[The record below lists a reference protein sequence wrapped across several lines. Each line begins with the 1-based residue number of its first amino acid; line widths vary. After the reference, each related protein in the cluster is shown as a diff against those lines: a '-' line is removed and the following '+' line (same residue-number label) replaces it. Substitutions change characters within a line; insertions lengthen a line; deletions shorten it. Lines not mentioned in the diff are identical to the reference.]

1 MKKFLVVLFLSIFLM
16 SLVSAG
22 SDAILIGKQ
31 GDTITLPMECAT
43 CSFVKI
49 NSIQYPNMSKTYLNM
64 NMTQNDSSF
73 FYTFSDTEQ
82 LGVYNYCG
90 YGDVNSVNTTYCY
103 DFTITYLGKQL
114 TIEKAMIY
122 FMFLV
127 LFILIFIGTF
137 IFIGF
142 LPGKNERDEEGRILS
157 ISYLK
162 YLRNILYMFEWM
174 LVIAI
179 LYMFSNLGF
188 AFLEEELFSQT
199 LFMLFKVCLAITPLI
214 VIVGF
219 IWILVSMFQDKEF
232 QKMLN
237 RGMMP
242 GAQL

>member
-1 MKKFLVVLFLSIFLM
+1 
-16 SLVSAG
+16 
-22 SDAILIGKQ
+22 
-31 GDTITLPMECAT
+31 
-43 CSFVKI
+43 
-49 NSIQYPNMSKTYLNM
+49 
-64 NMTQNDSSF
+64 
-73 FYTFSDTEQ
+73 
-82 LGVYNYCG
+82 
-90 YGDVNSVNTTYCY
+90 
-103 DFTITYLGKQL
+103 
-114 TIEKAMIY
+114 
-122 FMFLV
+122 
-127 LFILIFIGTF
+127 
-137 IFIGF
+137 
-142 LPGKNERDEEGRILS
+142 
-157 ISYLK
+157 
-162 YLRNILYMFEWM
+162 M